1 MDIPTGDYAP
11 RTSRSLVAR
20 IARLTQAEE
29 GRLRLGTLNTLRWL
43 ALAGQLAT
51 VLFVHFSLGFKLP
64 LLACLAVIAAG
75 AAFTMILRIAFPPQ
89 HRPSDLAA
97 FLYLAL
103 DQTQLFAA

>member
-11 RTSRSLVAR
+11 RPSRSLVAR

-51 VLFVHFSLGFKLP
+51 VLFVWLSMLGS
-64 LLACLAVIAAG
+64 VNS
-75 AAFTMILRIAFPPQ
+75 TWHRFP
-89 HRPSDLAA
+89 
-97 FLYLAL
+97 
-103 DQTQLFAA
+103 